1 MRNISEYIIERNSPD
16 KIRVTDKNG
25 NNVNFYYTSDEARP
39 FLFDVEDN
47 KPIFSIYTRSTHLDI
62 IYQLLR
68 EDEGRWR
75 KLGLDKAE
83 HTTDVRYD
91 PSVGSY
97 EYWKKRH
104 METAKKLRSGRLWDV
119 MWDDKPTLF
128 IAWWDE
134 MTSEEFINFNS
145 ALIKGYFD
153 ENFVEMKGSDMDDYA
168 FYCID
173 NNGKVFEWN
182 PKDKKEVKLAKR
194 TKESQELIDAA
205 YAIHNASQKEKKKFY
220 ANFKQTRDE
229 KNQKICNHT
238 KSKTEAEYRALKYQ
252 ESKTKDLKTLVC
264 EAEGEKKAH
273 VFVQYLTEF
282 SKEGDL
288 KTKKQNLND
297 LVDNAD
303 LRKCE
308 KFTAIDGSEFE
319 ENYIEENDLEY
330 GFQWDDDFYD
340 YCKEYFLDESGH
352 RIKFNKNNCIYCE
365 RAIAVESNFDPK
377 KYIDKY
383 NGHLGVYWT
392 YENGNA
398 DAVDGMEDNIIIL
411 RGYVKPEDCDWAETI
426 SSNLLDPDEM
436 ELTIKKDADILITNI
451 QYNDEEIYTGNM
463 ICKT

>member
-1 MRNISEYIIERNSPD
+1 MKNISQYIIERNSPD

-25 NNVNFYYTSDEARP
+25 NNVNFYYASDEARP

-220 ANFKQTRDE
+220 ANFKKTRDE
-229 KNQKICNHT
+229 KNQKIYNHT

-264 EAEGEKKAH
+264 EAEGKKKAH
-273 VFVQYLTEF
+273 VF
-282 SKEGDL
+282 
-288 KTKKQNLND
+288 
-297 LVDNAD
+297 
-303 LRKCE
+303 
-308 KFTAIDGSEFE
+308 
-319 ENYIEENDLEY
+319 NY
-330 GFQWDDDFYD
+330 Q
-340 YCKEYFLDESGH
+340 C
-352 RIKFNKNNCIYCE
+352 
-365 RAIAVESNFDPK
+365 
-377 KYIDKY
+377 
-383 NGHLGVYWT
+383 
-392 YENGNA
+392 
-398 DAVDGMEDNIIIL
+398 
-411 RGYVKPEDCDWAETI
+411 TI
-426 SSNLLDPDEM
+426 
-436 ELTIKKDADILITNI
+436 
-451 QYNDEEIYTGNM
+451 
-463 ICKT
+463 